1 LINIDDIL
9 DGIDEGKY
17 PEDPIVQIPPPF
29 ENDAGSIWNIA
40 HGAFGSATFIRSV
53 AGSVR
58 SNHYHQ
64 TDAHFIY
71 VVAGVMYYYWKP
83 VNPHSGAQEQP
94 CKRVRVKTGQLVF
107 TPPMVAHATYFPA
120 ETIVVTLNKYKRDHQ
135 HHEADLV
142 RVQPL
147 VTREVCPAILNGYK
161 CCLPFE
167 TIRDA
172 PTNNIHCGTSH
183 ETVEGHEYGFG
194 LFGGGF
200 SE

>member
-1 LINIDDIL
+1 MNIDDVL
-9 DGIDEGKY
+9 DDIEAGKY
-17 PEDPIVQIPPPF
+17 PEDPIVEIPPPF

-40 HGAFGSATFIRSV
+40 HGAFGSATFIKSV

-71 VVAGVMYYYWKP
+71 IVSGVMYYYWKP
-83 VNPHSGAQEQP
+83 AVGAEDKP
-94 CKRVRVKTGQLVF
+94 CKRVRVRAGQLVY

-120 ETIVVTLNKYKRDHQ
+120 ETTVVTLNKYKRDHQ

-142 RVQPL
+142 RVSPL
-147 VTREVCPAILNGYK
+147 VTREVCTAVLNGHK

-167 TIRDA
+167 AIRDA
-172 PTNNIHCGTSH
+172 PTNNVHSGDIH
-183 ETVEGHEYGFG
+183 ETVEGYRYTFG

-200 SE
+200 NG